1 MSKIQEKVKDIVE
14 LRPYSSVDDFLR
26 DPAVTLAN
34 YHFSDITAE
43 LIVKWFDVIG
53 GHGLTGSCRALAG
66 FRGVG
71 KSHFMAVVSAIAAYP
86 ELRSKLD
93 DSYVASAAQRLPRRH
108 YPVVNVRRG
117 KKDTLTQE
125 LIEAVC
131 VSFDI
136 KPGGGNLTVREI
148 LKTAK
153 AIAADLPP
161 VILIDTDAARPARV
175 ERNDGAVLAEIA
187 AVAAEIGC
195 FVGVALDDDISG
207 ADGPNSAITGGFTI
221 DFLDQEHLYKVVSG
235 RIFPKVQRM
244 RGVLSGLYETI
255 RESHPD
261 FRWSEQRF
269 ASLYPLHP
277 ATLEI
282 APFVRLYVPNFA
294 VLGFASAAVEKILT
308 HPANSLIGLED
319 VFDSAETELR
329 KAKDL
334 ESAFATYDR
343 LSTKVIPSMPTE
355 MSLRAHVILKSLFLL
370 SLDGRGSGV
379 GEITSSVILF
389 ESEKGGKVIGQVE
402 AIINAFVH
410 EMPESFV
417 IRSAKDSLPIY
428 AIRLRSDELSDV
440 LETGLKNLPAATA
453 EIVFLNAVKARFPD
467 LGFVADSSDAVCE
480 PIDLTVQWRGG
491 LRPGR
496 IFWNCLPVAI
506 GDAEA
511 GSKADWELL
520 IALDDSGS
528 KVKYESS
535 SILEWRTDPLRDDER
550 KTLLSHYLLLNDPEV
565 RSKFG
570 EQLATAVHANSAAVG
585 AIVERSMLT
594 DASLV
599 IDGFDFNFSDAARA
613 AGDLSGI
620 LSVMLEPLFETR
632 FPDHPSFAKTLTPSA
647 VSKFVSTVFG
657 RNHDFLAPET
667 MDLAGTFGVPLGI
680 VRPRESGLGPCS
692 KEELGHSDLVNRL
705 LTLLPE
711 RPGDIASKAT
721 VSAALSEPPV
731 GLVVEAQQLLLA
743 AMVANGLVEFVTSKG
758 DHINGRSLDLK
769 VDWDHIS
776 GISLPRSAT
785 YSQEKLLRWG
795 RLISASDAISS
806 LDVPEERSVVL
817 SALVDLSADWAKR
830 NPLLMVEKVSET
842 ALTTKVWRSM
852 SKTKANYSVMM
863 ECIEEAMVG
872 TIDLEECLHRL
883 CTQFGDNPEEFD
895 SVQEAASM
903 CEQFASSHDQ
913 RGMIKTY
920 LALTELTTDAATEQ
934 AREGL
939 NRALDLSLKEPNEK
953 HNRELGYEW
962 EKFKRAYSEHYVEL
976 HDSIARPAELKNRL
990 DEVLRSDQWRFFQ
1003 SILGVAHI
1011 RSKYSQP
1018 LREIMREMSE
1028 FKCSSDPLLTLDRVP
1043 FCECPFRISMADKL
1057 EKLPQGLSALIESAS
1072 QEFDIIVS
1080 SNGDEIAD
1088 VLASMRDSDNGPLI
1102 KNVKEGKS
1110 PHEFSRDE
1118 LNSLVMAIAVLD
1130 DQGYFELQGS
1140 AFGLTGVFGSNSQP
1154 ASADNLG
1161 SV

>member
-26 DPAVTLAN
+26 DPALTLAN

-43 LIVKWFDVIG
+43 LIVKWFDAIG
-53 GHGLTGSCRALAG
+53 SHGRIGSCRALAG

-86 ELRSKLD
+86 ELRSKLEE
-93 DSYVASAAQRLPRRH
+93 SYVAAAAQRLLRRH

-117 KKDTLTQE
+117 RKDTLTQE

-131 VSFDI
+131 VSFDV
-136 KPGGGNLTVREI
+136 KPSAGNLTVREI
-148 LKTAK
+148 LSTAK
-153 AIAADLPP
+153 AIAGDLPP
-161 VILIDTDAARPARV
+161 VILIDTDASRPARV
-175 ERNDGAVLAEIA
+175 ERNDGQVLAEIA
-187 AVAAEIGC
+187 KVAAEIGC

-207 ADGPNSAITGGFTI
+207 ADGPNSAITGGFAI

-244 RGVLSGLYETI
+244 QGVLSGLYETI
-255 RESHPD
+255 RETHPD

-294 VLGFASAAVEKILT
+294 VLGFASAAGEKILT
-308 HPANSLIGLED
+308 HPANSLIGLEE
-319 VFDSAETELR
+319 VFNASEAELR

-334 ESAFATYDR
+334 ESAFTTYDQ
-343 LSTKVIPSMPTE
+343 LSRKVIPSMPTE
-355 MSLRAHVILKSLFLL
+355 MSLRAISILKSLFLL
-370 SLDGRGSGV
+370 SLNGRGSGV
-379 GEITSSVILF
+379 SEITFSVISF
-389 ESEKGGKVIGQVE
+389 EAAKGKAVNQVE
-402 AIINAFVH
+402 AIINAFIH

-417 IRSAKDSLPIY
+417 VRSAKDSQPTY
-428 AIRLRSDELSDV
+428 SIRLRSDELGGV
-440 LETGLKNLPAATA
+440 IEAGLKNLPAATA
-453 EIVFLNAVKARFPD
+453 EIVFLNAVKARFPE
-467 LGFVADSSDAVCE
+467 LSFVAESSDSVCE
-480 PIDLTVQWRGG
+480 PIELKVEWRGG

-496 IFWNCLPVAI
+496 IFWNCLPVVVGEVAA
-506 GDAEA
+506 D
-511 GSKADWELL
+511 SKADWELL
-520 IALDDSGS
+520 IALGDRGS

-535 SILEWRTDPLRDDER
+535 SILEWRTDSIRDDER
-550 KTLLSHYLLLNDPEV
+550 KTLLSHYLLLNDPDV

-570 EQLATAVHANSAAVG
+570 EQLATAVQANSAAVG

-599 IDGFDFNFSDAARA
+599 IDGFDFNFSDAARS

-632 FPDHPSFAKTLTPSA
+632 FPDHPSFSRTLTPSS
-647 VSKFVSTVFG
+647 VTKFVSSVFG
-657 RNHDFLAPET
+657 RHHEILSPET
-667 MDLAGTFGVPLGI
+667 LELAETFGVPIGI
-680 VRPRESGLGPCS
+680 VKARESGLGPS
-692 KEELGHSDLVNRL
+692 TKEELGQSDLVNRL
-705 LTLLPE
+705 LKLLPE
-711 RPGDIASKAT
+711 RAGDVASKAT
-721 VSAALSEPPV
+721 VTAALSEPPV

-743 AMVANGLVEFVTSKG
+743 AMVANGLVEFITAKG

-769 VDWDHIS
+769 IDWDQIS
-776 GISLPRSAT
+776 GISRPRSAT

-806 LDVPEERSVVL
+806 LDVQEERSVVL

-830 NPLLMVEKVSET
+830 NPLAMVENVSET
-842 ALTTKVWRSM
+842 SLTTAVWRSM
-852 SKTKANYSVMM
+852 NKTKANYSVMM
-863 ECIEEAMVG
+863 ECIDEAMVG
-872 TIDLEECLHRL
+872 SIDLEECLHRL
-883 CTQFGDNPEEFD
+883 CMQFGDNPEEFD

-903 CEQFASSHDQ
+903 CEQFANSNDQ
-913 RGMIKTY
+913 REVIRTY
-920 LALTELTTDAATEQ
+920 LALSELTTDAAAEQ

-939 NRALDLSLKEPNEK
+939 YRALDLSLKEPNEK
-953 HNRELGYEW
+953 RNRELGYEW

-990 DEVLRSDQWRFFQ
+990 DEVLRSEEWGFFQ

-1043 FCECPFRISMADKL
+1043 FCECPFRITMADKL
-1057 EKLPQGLSALIESAS
+1057 EKLPQALSNLIESAS

-1080 SNGDEIAD
+1080 SNADEIAD
-1088 VLASMRDSDNGPLI
+1088 VLASMKELDNSDLI
-1102 KNVKEGKS
+1102 SKVSKGES
-1110 PHEFSRDE
+1110 PHELSGVQ
-1118 LNSLVMAIAVLD
+1118 LNSLVTAIAVLD
-1130 DQGYFELQGS
+1130 ERGYFDLQGS

-1154 ASADNLG
+1154 ASADILG